1 VLVCSEIKVLWL
13 VAGDWFVLREKYCWL
28 VDDKPSERDPQV
40 LEKLSYCQNVVLAGG
55 SYNNVLKPAS
65 AKNAGW
71 PLPSPSPKR
80 RRRQPRKKRHRSRS
94 RKPQGI

>member
-1 VLVCSEIKVLWL
+1 
-13 VAGDWFVLREKYCWL
+13 VA
-28 VDDKPSERDPQV
+28 DKSSERDPEV

-80 RRRQPRKKRHRSRS
+80 RRRQQGRSVTGAGPGSPRGSETPEVKHPHTRFFASVFFL
-94 RKPQGI
+94 I